1 MRRWGTSCGR
11 SSEVR
16 SGGVVS
22 RTRHAV
28 DAAAP
33 MNVLRLCTLIAW
45 SGGRGILGVALE
57 LGVGLVVVDH
67 AMRRRLS

>member
-1 MRRWGTSCGR
+1 MRRWGTSSGR